1 MCGAEVRVEHE
12 GTRKKWKEEKVSCPE
27 CSKVL
32 VAGVG
37 ERPANLQCSSCHAHF
52 VLRPNRPKI
61 EIACPSCDRKLR
73 MNKRPGERDIT
84 CPACDKEFKSNF
96 EVTNLEDHHSNDG
109 TCRLHHY
116 HQWSAWSFS
125 HLLPAI
131 GCR

>member
-1 MCGAEVRVEHE
+1 MSEEEMAGIESRIPPPDLSCPRCDNLLPHKLGDIACLMCGAEVRVEHE

-84 CPACDKEFKSNF
+84 CPACDKEFKVKF
-96 EVTNLEDHHSNDG
+96 
-109 TCRLHHY
+109 
-116 HQWSAWSFS
+116 
-125 HLLPAI
+125 
-131 GCR
+131 